1 MELQWNSSEMA
12 SLQESKVRVCACTPQ
27 YCKHFLS
34 GLVSLYAHENRAGY
48 FSSLH
53 AAEACFFF
61 PRPPLNE
68 GETEGYVKLTAEE
81 IAVKR
86 SQHFFF
92 LPECFSSPV
101 LPVVVAFSRHP
112 DPQKTFY

>member
-1 MELQWNSSEMA
+1 MRVYATVLQA
-12 SLQESKVRVCACTPQ
+12 LPVRVGELVCARESCRIF
-27 YCKHFLS
+27 FLFTRS
-34 GLVSLYAHENRAGY
+34 GGLV
-48 FSSLH
+48 F
-53 AAEACFFF
+53 FFF

>member
-1 MELQWNSSEMA
+1 M
-12 SLQESKVRVCACTPQ
+12 
-27 YCKHFLS
+27 
-34 GLVSLYAHENRAGY
+34 RARIVQDI
-48 FSSLH
+48 FPLH
-53 AAEACFFF
+53 AQRRLVFFF

>member
-1 MELQWNSSEMA
+1 MGF
-12 SLQESKVRVCACTPQ
+12 
-27 YCKHFLS
+27 FL
-34 GLVSLYAHENRAGY
+34 
-48 FSSLH
+48 FSP
-53 AAEACFFF
+53 
-61 PRPPLNE
+61 PRPSLNE

-92 LPECFSSPV
+92 LPECFSSPL
-101 LPVVVAFSRHP
+101 LPVVVAFRRHL

>member
-1 MELQWNSSEMA
+1 MRWLLYRNPKCLLRVCVYVYA
-12 SLQESKVRVCACTPQ
+12 TVLRALPVRV
-27 YCKHFLS
+27 
-34 GLVSLYAHENRAGY
+34 GELVRAREYRAGY
-48 FSSLH
+48 FSSLN
-53 AAEACFFF
+53 AAKAWFFS

-92 LPECFSSPV
+92 LQECFSSPV